1 MLHKFFQWRYR
12 LKRPSSNP
20 LYRKIDKRSKDRD
33 LIHYFHEF
41 GDHDSTNSQTSRW
54 LLRGVS
60 KIVSVIVILA
70 LAVWFA
76 YESYHGLLIYD

>member
-12 LKRPSSNP
+12 LKRPGSNP
-20 LYRKIDKRSKDRD
+20 LYRKIAERSKDRD

-41 GDHDSTNSQTSRW
+41 GDQDSANSQTSRW
-54 LLRGVS
+54 LLKGVS
-60 KIVSVIVILA
+60 KIVSVIVILT